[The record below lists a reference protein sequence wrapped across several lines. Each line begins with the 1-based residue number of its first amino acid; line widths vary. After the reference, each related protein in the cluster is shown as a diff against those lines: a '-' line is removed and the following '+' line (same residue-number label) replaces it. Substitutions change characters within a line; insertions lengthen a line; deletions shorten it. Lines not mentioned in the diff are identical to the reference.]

1 VKLIGDE
8 IRISQILINLLT
20 NAIKFNSN
28 NGTITVALDIKPI
41 PSSKDTD
48 NKSDQVE
55 MYISVSDTGPG
66 IDSEDRLQLFNRFK
80 QIYHHDPEYCSGSG
94 LGLFISKNLVDLM
107 HGKIWVESQPGNTT
121 FTFKIPCQVYATSI
135 NEDANAQKNIIAAD
149 NYAIRKQ
156 QQDEKDNQKIKI
168 LVVEDNVI
176 NQKLLKRFIERAG
189 HTCIIAENGQ
199 EAIDMYQE
207 NNIKDNGDKNHQ
219 KIDLIFM
226 DIEMPVMDGLLA
238 TLNIRQLEK
247 QQQKEKGDKF
257 SPVIIIGLSGNA
269 RSQYIKLAMDSGM
282 DDYMTKPVTAQ
293 QIVDIIRKFI
303 SQKSQNSDNQ
313 QQ

>member
-1 VKLIGDE
+1 
-8 IRISQILINLLT
+8 
-20 NAIKFNSN
+20 
-28 NGTITVALDIKPI
+28 
-41 PSSKDTD
+41 
-48 NKSDQVE
+48 
-55 MYISVSDTGPG
+55 
-66 IDSEDRLQLFNRFK
+66 
-80 QIYHHDPEYCSGSG
+80 
-94 LGLFISKNLVDLM
+94 M
-107 HGKIWVESQPGNTT
+107 HGKIWVESQPVDTT

-135 NEDANAQKNIIAAD
+135 NEDADAQKNIIAAD

-156 QQDEKDNQKIKI
+156 QQDEKDNRKIKI

-189 HTCIIAENGQ
+189 YTCIIAENGQ

-207 NNIKDNGDKNHQ
+207 NNMKDDGDKNHQ

-257 SPVIIIGLSGNA
+257 SPVFIIGLSGNA

-293 QIVDIIRKFI
+293 QIVDVIWKFV
-303 SQKSQNSDNQ
+303 SQKSRNSDNQ
-313 QQ
+313 KQ